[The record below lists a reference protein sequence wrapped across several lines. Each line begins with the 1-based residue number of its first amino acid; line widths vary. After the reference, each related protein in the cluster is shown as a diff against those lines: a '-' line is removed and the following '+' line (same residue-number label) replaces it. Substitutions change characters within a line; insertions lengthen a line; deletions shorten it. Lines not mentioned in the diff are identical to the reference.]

1 MRYWE
6 TEEFRTLKRELGN
19 TRLAG
24 TIVRDGCKTLVE
36 FCEKHDTLSMLRLPE
51 FGAVSLRAVR
61 FHAEKAGI
69 ALREGIVNK
78 PADRPHMDPAQRFD
92 NDLFLHCSSAF
103 PETVMLAVGT
113 RKNKRTRTLT
123 TDGALKL
130 AYRLMALARGGETQG
145 FERFDD

>member
-51 FGAVSLRAVR
+51 FGACVAPGRALPCGESR
-61 FHAEKAGI
+61 
-69 ALREGIVNK
+69 
-78 PADRPHMDPAQRFD
+78 DRA
-92 NDLFLHCSSAF
+92 A
-103 PETVMLAVGT
+103 
-113 RKNKRTRTLT
+113 
-123 TDGALKL
+123 
-130 AYRLMALARGGETQG
+130 
-145 FERFDD
+145 